1 MTNLLKAE
9 INRWFS
15 RRLWWAL
22 LLAAVA
28 ASLLVLLGAGL
39 AYQPQTP
46 AEIAQAERDYA
57 EAQQQAEQDRKAGIG
72 NPLKILGHRGQGGR
86 GETRHRMV
94 VMAGDAQRE
103 TGSAPDAQPLV
114 IGGGDQAD
122 GDAIIGTKRRHGGQC
137 PQIGRAHV

>member
-57 EAQQQAEQDRKAGIG
+57 EAQRQSEQEQKECLEAGE
-72 NPLKILGHRGQGGR
+72 PVDECAWVPERSDFVF
-86 GETRHRMV
+86 EPPSYSM
-94 VMAGDAQRE
+94 
-103 TGSAPDAQPLV
+103 LV
-114 IGGGDQAD
+114 NSGALS
-122 GDAIIGTKRRHGGQC
+122 
-137 PQIGRAHV
+137 PP